1 MPDKLLIKMLNNFL
15 KEQNKLRIKNKNQN
29 RTSILQINNKI
40 CLLIIYQI
48 NLINKFNNQSN
59 YLSKLSLIY

>member
-1 MPDKLLIKMLNNFL
+1 MPDKLLIKMLNSFL

-48 NLINKFNNQSN
+48 NLINKFNHQSN
-59 YLSKLSLIY
+59 YLNKLSLIY